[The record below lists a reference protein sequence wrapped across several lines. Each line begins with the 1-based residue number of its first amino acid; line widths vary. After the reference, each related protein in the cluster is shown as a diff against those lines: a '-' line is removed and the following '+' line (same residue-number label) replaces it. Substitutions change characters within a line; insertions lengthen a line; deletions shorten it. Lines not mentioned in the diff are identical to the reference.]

1 MLFSQPVWKAAG
13 LALLLGACASPGVQH
28 QDMAFAPAPAVESAR
43 VFVQNDYFGDMD
55 LFAIN
60 GSIRTRIG
68 AIPAGRTAGFR
79 IPASL
84 LVRPEIQ
91 FQVDPVGP
99 EAPFT
104 YRPISLAPGNSV
116 ELSVAP
122 ALQMSSYAIVVK

>member
-1 MLFSQPVWKAAG
+1 MLFSQPRWTLAA
-13 LALLLGACASPGVQH
+13 LALVLGACGPGMQE
-28 QDMAFAPAPAVESAR
+28 QDAGFLPAPAAEGAR
-43 VFVQNDYFGDMD
+43 LFVQNDYLGDMD
-55 LFAIN
+55 VFAIN

-68 AIPAGRTAGFR
+68 AVPAGGSAQFR

-99 EAPFT
+99 VAPFT
-104 YRPISLAPGNSV
+104 YRPIALSPGNSV
-116 ELSVAP
+116 ELAVAP